1 MLVLC
6 DATVV
11 LINHIHSAIQS
22 LQNRFHLQLFTYMT
36 LNKFTVKDVSRIQ
49 IALQYLLLYTKYNK
63 LTSFFFVCWLPV
75 GYILI
80 TAQKYKHITEKYY
93 RSSQTHEI

>member
-36 LNKFTVKDVSRIQ
+36 LNKFTVRRVKNSDNPTIFAIVHKI
-49 IALQYLLLYTKYNK
+49 
-63 LTSFFFVCWLPV
+63 
-75 GYILI
+75 
-80 TAQKYKHITEKYY
+80 
-93 RSSQTHEI
+93 